1 MLKKGVYP
9 YEYIDNWLKCYDTEL
24 PETYKFYSSL
34 NLTNITSENY
44 KHVKNVWKTLNKF
57 YMGEYHDLYI
67 QSDTAQL
74 ANIFE
79 QIRTLC

>member
-9 YEYIDNWLKCYDTEL
+9 YEYIDNWLKFYETEL

-44 KHVKNVWKTLNKF
+44 KQVKNVWKTFNKF